1 MPQNVSQHL
10 AGAAER
16 IGVGAASPM
25 RELAVVQTSF
35 EVQRWDGDQTRWITG
50 KYADEWGG
58 LPPHPDFAFTPR
70 HFGTYKVA
78 PYSVTREDNCN
89 AIVQQGWVWLL
100 GGVAGTTMSTKFS
113 ATNGR
118 IGVGTSTTAV
128 AWGQTYLQADSG
140 SGSTASYY
148 QLVSGTPA
156 ITTSSGPATLVFSA
170 SFGTG
175 VANFAWQEFGTDNAN
190 ASGVYLNGLAGG
202 YGLFNRGVS
211 NQGTKVSGQTWT
223 ATETISLGYPD
234 ASGVVG
240 AVS

>member
-100 GGVAGTTMSTKFS
+100 GGVAGTTMCTKFS

-170 SFGTG
+170 QLRDRRRELRVAG
-175 VANFAWQEFGTDNAN
+175 VRHRQRER
-190 ASGVYLNGLAGG
+190 V
-202 YGLFNRGVS
+202 RGVP
-211 NQGTKVSGQTWT
+211 QRPRRRIRPVQPGCL
-223 ATETISLGYPD
+223 EPGYEGLRTNVD
-234 ASGVVG
+234 RN
-240 AVS
+240 

>member
-170 SFGTG
+170 SSGPASRTSRGRSSAPTTRTRPGCTSTASQADTACSTG
-175 VANFAWQEFGTDNAN
+175 VSRTRERRSPGK
-190 ASGVYLNGLAGG
+190 
-202 YGLFNRGVS
+202 RGP
-211 NQGTKVSGQTWT
+211 QRRQF
-223 ATETISLGYPD
+223 L
-234 ASGVVG
+234 
-240 AVS
+240 